1 MTTIEYIK
9 IKDLSLLE
17 NNPRKITSEQ
27 LNKLCSSLEADKDFF
42 NLRPCL
48 VNQTW
53 KTTVTG
59 NTSRDTAIYTV
70 YAGNQRVRAAKKLKW
85 KEVPC
90 IVEENLDEILMQSR
104 IIKDNKTFGEFDWD
118 LLGNDFEFPDLLD
131 WGFTPQELVG
141 HTLEAE
147 ALEETSEKKDEKVKC
162 ELCGR

>member
-1 MTTIEYIK
+1 MTTIQYIK
-9 IKDLSLLE
+9 IKDLSLLD

-27 LNKLCSSLEADKDFF
+27 LNKLCSSLESDKDFF

-48 VNQTW
+48 VNRIDG
-53 KTTVTG
+53 KL
-59 NTSRDTAIYTV
+59 TV

-90 IVEENLDEILMQSR
+90 IVEENLDENVMKSR
-104 IIKDNKTFGEFDWD
+104 IIKDNKAFGEWDWD

-131 WGFTPQELVG
+131 WGFTPEELVG

-162 ELCGR
+162 ELCGK